1 MATFKII
8 QKEKVLSS
16 GLFPIYLRVTKD
28 RKRRYISTGF
38 SCEKMQWNPL
48 KESFRRNFLDHE
60 QYNSIL
66 LTLKR
71 RAEKIFA
78 DAHSEGIELTLE
90 EFDSLFFDFKKGE
103 RITVKKYWEQKIE
116 NLQTAKQVGNARS
129 YKDGKNSFFKFVGDR
144 KELYFTDITPD
155 LLNRYENYLRSNNGT
170 DGGISVKMRTIRSL
184 YNKAIG
190 DKLVSKDDYPFDTY
204 KISKLKSAN
213 TKRAL
218 DITDVEKI
226 RSLNMELFPDLLDS
240 RNYFVFSY
248 YTRGM
253 NFYDMML
260 LEWTNIEGG
269 KILYTRRK
277 TKTNFSIKITAPVQE
292 ILDYYRSQGRLSRY
306 IFPILTSENLT
317 AQQIEYRK
325 DKVLKKYNKD
335 LKKIAAKCG
344 IDTKITS
351 YVARHSFATNLK
363 QKGVSTDIISEAM
376 GHHNVGIT
384 QVYLK
389 QLESSILEE
398 AVDKLL

>member
-1 MATFKII
+1 MATFKIV
-8 QKEKVLSS
+8 QKEKMLSS
-16 GLFPIYLRVTKD
+16 GLYPIYLRVTKD
-28 RKRRYISTGF
+28 RKRKYISTGI
-38 SCEKMQWNPL
+38 SCDKSQWNPV
-48 KESFRRNFLDHE
+48 KECFRKNYIDYE
-60 QYNSIL
+60 QLNNTL
-66 LTLKR
+66 LTFKR

-78 DAHSEGIELTLE
+78 EAHSEGIDLSLE
-90 EFDSLFFDFKKGE
+90 EFDTIFFDFKKGE
-103 RITVKKYWEQKIE
+103 KITVKKYWENKIE
-116 NLQTAKQVGNARS
+116 NLRTANQVGNARS
-129 YKDGKNSFFKFVGDR
+129 YKDGKNSFYKFIGDR

-184 YNKAIG
+184 YNQAIA
-190 DKLVSKDDYPFDTY
+190 DKLVSKDDYPFDAY
-204 KISKLKSAN
+204 KISKLKSMN
-213 TKRAL
+213 NKRAL
-218 DITDVEKI
+218 DFVDVEKI
-226 RSLNMELFPDLLDS
+226 RSLNMELLPDLIDS

-260 LEWTNIEGG
+260 LQWTNIEGG

-277 TKTNFSIKITAPVQE
+277 TKTNFSIKITAPVQD
-292 ILDYYRSQGRLSRY
+292 ILDYYSAQKRLSKY

-317 AQQIEYRK
+317 ALQIEYRK

-335 LKKIAAKCG
+335 LKKIADKCG